1 MKRFIILL
9 LLFLHNVS
17 AWANTDTILL
27 GSYVGYTPPYL
38 YWLTA
43 ESTNESYAEAIKK
56 FSENKFIRWDK
67 NMAFTKG
74 ITNRSYWVLIK
85 VKDTST
91 SKTTH
96 KYLWSHYVT
105 SCKYEYYEFD
115 SSLKLIHHY
124 NSSTYQP
131 LQQRPYPVRSVSFP
145 FETSGGQTKLLL
157 IKAQATNTD
166 VLFLDQDIAT
176 PEDFLQ
182 WEIGYT
188 ALLNRYFGFFIF
200 ALLVNLLLFLF
211 IKNKIYGW
219 LSVYILFL
227 LLYNINDF
235 SFDVLIFPNW
245 FFEKFV
251 LIPKF
256 TWIIGATACS
266 LIVFNLFTN
275 QKKHF
280 PRWFNT
286 SSIFIGVLGTLIP
299 ICLFSHLLIADHQSK
314 ILVFIRFI
322 GYLLLAGAITFQILN
337 LFYISFKKNRAGL
350 FFLFSSGPLII
361 CAFIYFFYLFTRINV
376 FVIWPSNVMIACC
389 YEVILLT
396 IIFIYD
402 YRNKNIERNHLLEE
416 SLISE
421 RKITSAILKTQ
432 EQERKRIAEDLHDEL
447 GSSLAALKLR
457 LQKTG
462 LQQQTLDEIVKVVD
476 KASADTRNI
485 SHNLMPPEF
494 EKTVLKDL
502 LSNYYLRLNTESI
515 TIFHFHTSGD
525 IQHFSKED
533 ELIIYRIIMELT
545 GNILKHAAATEATIQ
560 LVYYADQLEIMSED
574 NGKGITGKDNNGIGL
589 QNIQS
594 RVNYLNG
601 DMRIDSGPGGTTV
614 MIQFPYKLNNIKH
627 DKPDNC

>member
-1 MKRFIILL
+1 LILYK
-9 LLFLHNVS
+9 VS
-17 AWANTDTILL
+17 AWANNDTLLL
-27 GSYVGYTPPYL
+27 GSYATYSPPYL
-38 YWLTA
+38 YWLSA
-43 ESTNESYAEAIKK
+43 EKTTESYVDAIKK
-56 FSENKFIRWDK
+56 FSENKFIRWGK
-67 NMAFTKG
+67 HMAFTKG
-74 ITNRSYWVLIK
+74 ITQQAYWVIIK

-91 SKTTH
+91 TTH
-96 KYLWSHYVT
+96 KYLWSFYHT
-105 SCKYEYYEFD
+105 SCKYEYYELD
-115 SSLKLIHHY
+115 SSLKLINQY

-131 LQQRPYPVRSVSFP
+131 LKQRPYPVRSVSFP
-145 FETSGGQTKLLL
+145 FEISGGQTKFLL
-157 IKAQATNTD
+157 IKTQATNTD
-166 VLFLDQDIAT
+166 VLFLDQDFAT

-182 WEIGYT
+182 WEINYT

-227 LLYNINDF
+227 LVYNINDF

-245 FFEKFV
+245 FYEKFV

-256 TWIIGATACS
+256 TWIIGATATS

-275 QKKHF
+275 QHKYF
-280 PRWFNT
+280 PKWFKA
-286 SSIFIGVLGTLIP
+286 SSIIIRILAMLIP
-299 ICLFSHLLIADHQSK
+299 ICLFSHLYFDDHQNK
-314 ILVFIRFI
+314 ILIITRFT
-322 GYLLLAGAITFQILN
+322 GYLILAGAITFQILN

-361 CAFIYFFYLFTRINV
+361 CAFVYFFYLLTRVSV

-402 YRNKNIERNHLLEE
+402 YRNKNLERNRLLEE

-432 EQERKRIAEDLHDEL
+432 EQERKRIAEYLHDEL

-457 LQKTG
+457 LQKSS
-462 LQQQTLDEIVKVVD
+462 LLNEEMNDILNVVD
-476 KASADTRNI
+476 KASVDTRNI

-494 EKTVLKDL
+494 EKTSLNSL
-502 LSNYYLRLNTESI
+502 LSNYYSKLNNESS
-515 TIFHFHTSGD
+515 THFNFHSSGED
-525 IQHFSKED
+525 HKFSKED
-533 ELIIYRIIMELT
+533 ELVIYRIIMELT
-545 GNILKHAAATEATIQ
+545 QNVLKHSDATEATIQ
-560 LVYYADQLEIMSED
+560 LIYYDNQLEIMTED
-574 NGKGITGKDNNGIGL
+574 NGKGMIQNETDGIGL
-589 QNIQS
+589 KNIQS

-601 DMRIDSGPGGTTV
+601 DIRIDSGHAGTTI
-614 MIQFPYKLNNIKH
+614 MIQFPYKK
-627 DKPDNC
+627 K

>member
-1 MKRFIILL
+1 MARFIILL
-9 LLFLHNVS
+9 LLFLQNTS
-17 AWANTDTILL
+17 ASANNDTILL

-38 YWLTA
+38 YWLTT
-43 ESTNESYAEAIKK
+43 ESTNESYVEAIKK
-56 FSENKFIRWDK
+56 FSENKFIRWDQHR
-67 NMAFTKG
+67 AFTKG
-74 ITNRSYWVLIK
+74 ITNKSYWVLIK
-85 VKDTST
+85 VKDTSI
-91 SKTTH
+91 SKTIH

-115 SSLKLIHHY
+115 SSLKLLNHY
-124 NSSTYQP
+124 SSSTYQP
-131 LQQRPYPVRSVSFP
+131 LKQRPYPVRSVSFP
-145 FETSGGQTKLLL
+145 FDISGGQTKLLL
-157 IKAQATNTD
+157 LKAQATNTD

-200 ALLVNLLLFLF
+200 ALLVNLLLFIF
-211 IKNKIYGW
+211 MKNKIYGW
-219 LSVYILFL
+219 LSGYILFL

-235 SFDVLIFPNW
+235 SFDVLIFPTW

-251 LIPKF
+251 LVPKF

-266 LIVFNLFTN
+266 LIVFNRFTDQ
-275 QKKHF
+275 QKSF
-280 PRWFNT
+280 PGWFNI
-286 SSIFIGVLGTLIP
+286 SSVFIRVLGLLIP
-299 ICLFSHLLIADHQSK
+299 ICLFSHLFLEDHQSK
-314 ILVFIRFI
+314 ILVYTRFI
-322 GYLLLAGAITFQILN
+322 GYLILASAISFQIIN

-361 CAFIYFFYLFTRINV
+361 CAFIYFFYLLTRINV

-402 YRNKNIERNHLLEE
+402 YRNKNNERNRLLEE
-416 SLISE
+416 SLIAE
-421 RKITSAILKTQ
+421 RKITSAVLKTQ

-457 LQKTG
+457 LQKTE
-462 LQQQTLDEIVKVVD
+462 LQQQTLDEIIKVVD

-494 EKTVLKDL
+494 EKTSLTNL
-502 LSNYYLRLNTESI
+502 LSNYYSKLNDESNVH
-515 TIFHFHTSGD
+515 FHFHSSGND
-525 IQHFSKED
+525 HHFSKED
-533 ELIIYRIIMELT
+533 ELVFYRILMELT
-545 GNILKHAAATEATIQ
+545 GNILKHSRATEATIQ
-560 LVYYADQLEIMSED
+560 LIYYDTQLEIMTED
-574 NGKGITGKDNNGIGL
+574 NGNGITFKETDGIGL
-589 QNIQS
+589 KNVQS

-601 DMRIDSGPGGTTV
+601 EIHIDSGQSGTTI
-614 MIQFPYKLNNIKH
+614 MIQVPYKSK
-627 DKPDNC
+627 

>member
-1 MKRFIILL
+1 MRRFTI
-9 LLFLHNVS
+9 LFLLILYKVS
-17 AWANTDTILL
+17 AWANNDTLLL
-27 GSYVGYTPPYL
+27 GSYATYSPPYL
-38 YWLTA
+38 FWLTA
-43 ESTNESYAEAIKK
+43 EKTTESYVDAIKK
-56 FSENKFIRWDK
+56 FSENKFIKWGK
-67 NMAFTKG
+67 HMAFTKG
-74 ITNRSYWVLIK
+74 ITQQAYWVIIK

-91 SKTTH
+91 TTITH
-96 KYLWSHYVT
+96 KYLWSFYHT
-105 SCKYEYYEFD
+105 SCKYEYYELD
-115 SSLKLIHHY
+115 SSLKLINHY

-131 LQQRPYPVRSVSFP
+131 LNQRPYPVRSVSFP
-145 FETSGGQTKLLL
+145 FVISGGQTKLLL
-157 IKAQATNTD
+157 IKTQATNTD

-219 LSVYILFL
+219 LSAYILFL
-227 LLYNINDF
+227 LVYNINDF

-245 FFEKFV
+245 FYEKFV

-275 QKKHF
+275 QHKYFLK
-280 PRWFNT
+280 WFRI
-286 SSIFIGVLGTLIP
+286 SSLFIRVLGILLP
-299 ICLFSHLLIADHQSK
+299 ICLFSHLLFDDHQNK
-314 ILVFIRFI
+314 ILIASRFI
-322 GYLLLAGAITFQILN
+322 GYLMLAGAITFQILN

-361 CAFIYFFYLFTRINV
+361 CAFVYFFYLLTSIGV
-376 FVIWPSNVMIACC
+376 FVIWPSNVIIACC

-402 YRNKNIERNHLLEE
+402 YRNKNLERNRLLEE

-421 RKITSAILKTQ
+421 RKVTSAILKTQ

-457 LQKTG
+457 LQKSS
-462 LQQQTLDEIVKVVD
+462 LVPEEMSDILNVVD
-476 KASADTRNI
+476 RASADTRNI

-494 EKTVLKDL
+494 EKTSLNNL
-502 LSNYYLRLNTESI
+502 LSTYYSKLNNESGI
-515 TIFHFHTSGD
+515 HFHFHSSGED
-525 IQHFSKED
+525 RQFSKED
-533 ELIIYRIIMELT
+533 ELVIYRIIMELT
-545 GNILKHAAATEATIQ
+545 QNILKHSDATEATFQ
-560 LVYYADQLEIMSED
+560 LIYYDQQLKIMTED
-574 NGKGITGKDNNGIGL
+574 NGNGIASNETEGIGL
-589 QNIQS
+589 KNIQS

-601 DMRIDSGPGGTTV
+601 KLTIDSGKNGTT
-614 MIQFPYKLNNIKH
+614 IITSIPFKNQ
-627 DKPDNC
+627 